1 MCQTKSQGGKRC
13 AAHTRPAY
21 AAVVAD
27 IDRGPAT
34 GQTRADYD
42 NDLAYRVDHGTDAI
56 VDYAATKTGAEAVQ
70 KDIDALEEQYERYP
84 STTVEQETVR
94 QGTISALRVA
104 LRQAE
109 ARNDAAAAARDTNER
124 YSELFHQRNRL
135 QDLIFERE
143 LTVEDAADA
152 HAVNEM
158 QLELD
163 AVNAEMESM
172 ETWRRT
178 PAPAP
183 ATAMPTMM
191 WGSGQS
197 AKTSSIDTSNMIHLN
212 GSRSAD
218 ALASADDEAGAA
230 DRMAWE
236 DARGGPPEPNVDED
250 GYVIDEHGNPWGE
263 CNSCGEEAEANG
275 SCCDDGEVV
284 PAYDV
289 A

>member
-21 AAVVAD
+21 EAVMAD

-42 NDLAYRVDHGTDAI
+42 NDLAYRVDHGTEAL

-70 KDIDALEEQYERYP
+70 KDIDALEDQYERHP
-84 STTVEQETVR
+84 STTAEQEMVR
-94 QGTISALRVA
+94 QGTLSALRVA
-104 LRQAE
+104 MRTAA
-109 ARNDAAAAARDTNER
+109 ARNDASAAARDTNDR
-124 YSELFHQRNRL
+124 YSELFHDRIAL
-135 QDLIFERE
+135 QNQIFARE
-143 LTVEDAADA
+143 QTVEDSADA

-158 QLELD
+158 QTQLD
-163 AVNAEMESM
+163 AINAEMESM

-178 PAPAP
+178 PAPTPMMFGSGAP
-183 ATAMPTMM
+183 AKTASVSTA
-191 WGSGQS
+191 G
-197 AKTSSIDTSNMIHLN
+197 AVLLN
-212 GSRSAD
+212 GPRSVEAV
-218 ALASADDEAGAA
+218 ATASDEDGAA

-236 DARGGPPEPNVDED
+236 DARGGPPEPNVDEN
-250 GYVIDEHGNPWGE
+250 GYLIDEHGNAWGE
-263 CNSCGEEAEANG
+263 CNSCGDEAAAYGE
-275 SCCDDGEVV
+275 CCDDGEVV